1 MFDATTL
8 LVWILLSFLILCAI
22 ASTVVKSL
30 LTTTLIYMSYG
41 LVMSIIWLF
50 LESPDLAGTEAA
62 VGAGVTTIL
71 FFVTYNKIKAL
82 DRKKK
87 EEEANKKSES
97 EIEEKE
103 DDNT

>member
-8 LVWILLSFLILCAI
+8 LVWILLGFLILCAI

-50 LESPDLAGTEAA
+50 LESPDLAGTED
-62 VGAGVTTIL
+62 GWCRSNNHIIL
-71 FFVTYNKIKAL
+71 CYI
-82 DRKKK
+82 
-87 EEEANKKSES
+87 
-97 EIEEKE
+97 
-103 DDNT
+103 

>member
-8 LVWILLSFLILCAI
+8 LVWILLGFLILCAI

-71 FFVTYNKIKAL
+71 FFVTYNTVSYTHL
-82 DRKKK
+82 DVYKRQPQSYSMYF
-87 EEEANKKSES
+87 NVSC
-97 EIEEKE
+97 
-103 DDNT
+103 TR

>member
-8 LVWILLSFLILCAI
+8 LVWTLLGFLILCAV

-30 LTTTLIYMSYG
+30 LTTTLIFMSYS

-62 VGAGVTTIL
+62 VGTGVTTIL

-82 DRKKK
+82 DKKKK
-87 EEEANKKSES
+87 EEADKES
-97 EIEEKE
+97 EADKNE

>member
-8 LVWILLSFLILCAI
+8 LVWILLGFLILCAI

-87 EEEANKKSES
+87 EEETNKKSES